1 MVLAI
6 RDDSGLSRWFES
18 LKRLRIGE
26 RRIEIYR
33 MRRKLMGLDAGEAD
47 EMAAYLVLLADER
60 VFSAALTAYESL

>member
-6 RDDSGLSRWFES
+6 RDDSGLSRWFET
-18 LKRLRIGE
+18 LKRLPIGE

-47 EMAAYLVLLADER
+47 EIAAYLVLLADER

>member
-26 RRIEIYR
+26 RRIEVYR